1 LAASCA
7 ERESACASPC
17 VGTLEQGD
25 AQRDDV
31 DALAHRFDARRSVI
45 ERAGGGKHATFELH
59 LLGVGL
65 GGASRACSSEASSC
79 AMARKSDSCAVAM
92 ARRRVSHSVGQ
103 WRNQCVQALF
113 DLCRQNSSMSSS
125 STTSATR
132 VDAAVA
138 TTVNSY
144 IECFSIGW
152 RFLCPTASSSD
163 EAFARVT
170 TLAIGAHQD
179 DIEFMAMHG
188 VLECYAQPQR
198 CFAGVICTDGGG
210 SPRCGPFARLQRRRH
225 ACRACRGAESRR
237 CHRSLQLHVA
247 ARRHVGAGQDGR
259 VRAPPPSC
267 RSCSCIVRAC
277 RPRVVYTHNPADK
290 HDTHVSTL
298 IAVLT
303 ALRSLPRDQR
313 PTLVYGCEVWRD
325 LDWLCDA
332 DRIMLDVSARPEL
345 SREIVSVFDSQI
357 NGGKR
362 YDDAILGRR
371 TANATFFSTHSLDFA
386 TALSFAMDLT
396 PLLTGA
402 PDEGANGE
410 DGLEDA
416 LRQFIVA
423 MIDRFKDNV
432 VDRIHRHI

>member
-1 LAASCA
+1 
-7 ERESACASPC
+7 
-17 VGTLEQGD
+17 
-25 AQRDDV
+25 
-31 DALAHRFDARRSVI
+31 
-45 ERAGGGKHATFELH
+45 
-59 LLGVGL
+59 
-65 GGASRACSSEASSC
+65 
-79 AMARKSDSCAVAM
+79 
-92 ARRRVSHSVGQ
+92 
-103 WRNQCVQALF
+103 
-113 DLCRQNSSMSSS
+113 MSSNA
-125 STTSATR
+125 ATR

-144 IECFSIGW
+144 ND
-152 RFLCPTASSSD
+152 ASLLGGFFVPDGASSD
-163 EAFARVT
+163 EAFSRVT

-210 SPRCGPFARLQRRRH
+210 SPRCGPFANYSDD
-225 ACRACRGAESRR
+225 AMRAVRVEEQNRAAAIGRYSCMWQLGATSA
-237 CHRSLQLHVA
+237 QAKTAA
-247 ARRHVGAGQDGR
+247 ARAATLVPQLQ
-259 VRAPPPSC
+259 
-267 RSCSCIVRAC
+267 CIVRAC

-362 YDDAILGRR
+362 YDDAISVAAPPTQR
-371 TANATFFSTHSLDFA
+371 FSPPLARLCHG
-386 TALSFAMDLT
+386 ALIRMDLT
-396 PLLTGA
+396 PLLTGV

-416 LRQFIVA
+416 LRQSLSRH
-423 MIDRFKDNV
+423 DRSLQRQCRRSHSPTHLIHGPPEPQGRCSARKNPDCNSPNRKSTQ
-432 VDRIHRHI
+432 RIPICASLCILHLLFFHLNTCGSFLPQRRPPFAVSFCRAGSARDFFSSSAFRSF

>member
-1 LAASCA
+1 
-7 ERESACASPC
+7 
-17 VGTLEQGD
+17 
-25 AQRDDV
+25 
-31 DALAHRFDARRSVI
+31 
-45 ERAGGGKHATFELH
+45 
-59 LLGVGL
+59 
-65 GGASRACSSEASSC
+65 
-79 AMARKSDSCAVAM
+79 
-92 ARRRVSHSVGQ
+92 
-103 WRNQCVQALF
+103 
-113 DLCRQNSSMSSS
+113 MSSNA
-125 STTSATR
+125 ATR

-144 IECFSIGW
+144 ND
-152 RFLCPTASSSD
+152 ASLLGGFFVPDGASSD
-163 EAFARVT
+163 EAFSRVT

-210 SPRCGPFARLQRRRH
+210 SPRCGPFANYSDD
-225 ACRACRGAESRR
+225 AMRAVRVEEQNRAAAIGRYSCMWQLGATSA
-237 CHRSLQLHVA
+237 QAKTAA
-247 ARRHVGAGQDGR
+247 ARAATLVPQLQ
-259 VRAPPPSC
+259 
-267 RSCSCIVRAC
+267 CIVRAC

-396 PLLTGA
+396 PLLTGV